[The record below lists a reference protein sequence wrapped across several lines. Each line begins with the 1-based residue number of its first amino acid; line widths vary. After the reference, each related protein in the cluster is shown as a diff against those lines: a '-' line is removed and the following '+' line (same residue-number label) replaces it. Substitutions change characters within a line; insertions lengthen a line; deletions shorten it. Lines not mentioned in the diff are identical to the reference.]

1 MPVSGSPRQVA
12 GAPRARGGLI
22 IARIWGI
29 PISVHVSW
37 LLVFAL
43 VTSVL
48 ATGYFPERQP
58 GWGVATYWL
67 LGALTSLAFFAS
79 VLVHELGHS
88 RVALGYG
95 LPIRGITLFVFGG
108 VAQIGREPDSPGAEF
123 KIAIAGPLTSLGL
136 AGLFGIVG
144 LVGASLVLVSA
155 PALWL
160 ARINFVVAL
169 FNLLPGFPLDGGRVL
184 RAAVWAWTGSFD
196 RGNRAA
202 AAAGEGLALILIGV
216 GVLRAIGGDVAGG
229 IWMALIG
236 WFLQSAV
243 AAGRAQAALRELL
256 RGATVR
262 QAMDRD
268 CSSVAPDLTLE
279 RLVQE
284 QVLGAG
290 RRCFMVAEDGHLRGL
305 LTLHEVKGVPRERWG
320 GTKVEEVMQPAQA
333 LSVVGPGE
341 DLFKALEKMDD
352 ARVAQLPVV
361 DDGQWLGMLDRE
373 HILHYMR
380 VRAELGV

>member
-1 MPVSGSPRQVA
+1 MT
-12 GAPRARGGLI
+12 GAPRAAGRVT

-43 VTSVL
+43 VASSL
-48 ATGYFPERQP
+48 AAGYFPERQP
-58 GWGVATYWL
+58 GWGAPTRWV

-88 RVALGYG
+88 RVALRYG
-95 LPIRGITLFVFGG
+95 IPIRGITLFVFGG

-123 KIAIAGPLTSLGL
+123 RIAIAGPLTSLAL
-136 AGLFGIVG
+136 AALFGGVG
-144 LVGASLVLVSA
+144 TVAGSMALVSV

-160 ARINFVVAL
+160 ARINLAVAL

-196 RGNRAA
+196 RANRTA
-202 AAAGEGLALILIGV
+202 AAAGEVLALALIGV

-243 AAGRAQAALRELL
+243 AAGRAEAALRDLL
-256 RGATVR
+256 RGATVS
-262 QAMDRD
+262 QAMARD
-268 CSSVAPDLTLE
+268 CPSVAPDLTLE
-279 RLVQE
+279 RLVHDE
-284 QVLGAG
+284 VLGAG
-290 RRCFMVAEDGHLRGL
+290 RRCFVVAEDGHLRGL
-305 LTLHEVKGVPRERWG
+305 LTLHEVKGVPREQWSRA
-320 GTKVEEVMQPAQA
+320 KVEEVMQPAQA
-333 LSVVGPGE
+333 LSVVGPE
-341 DLFKALEKMDD
+341 EALLGALQKMDD
-352 ARVAQLPVV
+352 AKVAQLPVV
-361 DDGQWLGMLDRE
+361 ADGHWLGMLDRE
-373 HILHYMR
+373 HIIHYMR

>member
-1 MPVSGSPRQVA
+1 VTGV
-12 GAPRARGGLI
+12 PRAASQVT

-43 VTSVL
+43 VASSL
-48 ATGYFPERQP
+48 AAGYFPERQP
-58 GWGVATYWL
+58 GWGAPTRWL

-88 RVALGYG
+88 RVALRYG
-95 LPIRGITLFVFGG
+95 IPIRGITLFVFGG

-123 KIAIAGPLTSLGL
+123 RIAIAGPLTSLAL
-136 AGLFGIVG
+136 AALFGGVG
-144 LVGASLVLVSA
+144 TVGGSMPLVSV

-160 ARINFVVAL
+160 ARINLAVAL

-196 RGNRAA
+196 RANRAA
-202 AAAGEGLALILIGV
+202 ATAGEVLALALIGV
-216 GVLRAIGGDVAGG
+216 GTFRAIGGDLVGG

-236 WFLQSAV
+236 WFLHSAV
-243 AAGRAQAALRELL
+243 VAGRAEAALRDLL
-256 RGATVR
+256 RGATVS
-262 QAMDRD
+262 QAMARD
-268 CSSVAPDLTLE
+268 CTSIAPGLTLE
-279 RLVQE
+279 RLVHDE
-284 QVLGAG
+284 VLGAG
-290 RRCFMVAEDGHLRGL
+290 RRCFVVAEDGHLRGL
-305 LTLHEVKGVPRERWG
+305 LTLHEVKGVPREQWSRA
-320 GTKVEEVMQPAQA
+320 KVEEVMQPAQA
-333 LSVVGPGE
+333 LSVVGPE
-341 DLFKALEKMDD
+341 EALLGALQKMDD
-352 ARVAQLPVV
+352 AKVAQLPVV
-361 DDGQWLGMLDRE
+361 ADGHWLGMLDRE

>member
-1 MPVSGSPRQVA
+1 VTGNLKFDAAFAGRPPERLARLLHGGSPRPLWVA
-12 GAPRARGGLI
+12 GSTVLGEEELVLRAFHRVRERVPHARLLVAPR
-22 IARIWGI
+22 
-29 PISVHVSW
+29 H
-37 LLVFAL
+37 
-43 VTSVL
+43 
-48 ATGYFPERQP
+48 PERFSEVP
-58 GWGVATYWL
+58 GVIEAAGFRCLRRSALDPASWSDGEVL
-67 LGALTSLAFFAS
+67 LLDTLGELAQLYSLAS
-79 VLVHELGHS
+79 VV
-88 RVALGYG
+88 
-95 LPIRGITLFVFGG
+95 FVGG
-108 VAQIGREPDSPGAEF
+108 
-123 KIAIAGPLTSLGL
+123 
-136 AGLFGIVG
+136 
-144 LVGASLVLVSA
+144 SLVLVSA

-284 QVLGAG
+284 EVLGAG

-305 LTLHEVKGVPRERWG
+305 LTLHEVKGVPRERWDRA
-320 GTKVEEVMQPAQA
+320 KVEEVMQPAQA

-352 ARVAQLPVV
+352 ASVAQLPVV

>member
-1 MPVSGSPRQVA
+1 MT
-12 GAPRARGGLI
+12 GAPRGAGQLT

-43 VTSVL
+43 VTSSL
-48 ATGYFPERQP
+48 AAGYFPGRQP
-58 GWGVATYWL
+58 GWGAATRWV
-67 LGALTSLAFFAS
+67 LGALTSLAFFTS

-88 RVALGYG
+88 RVALRYG

-108 VAQIGREPDSPGAEF
+108 VAQIGREPDSPGAELR
-123 KIAIAGPLTSLGL
+123 IAIAGPLTSLSL
-136 AGLFGIVG
+136 AALFG
-144 LVGASLVLVSA
+144 GAATLGESMALVSV
-155 PALWL
+155 PAGWL
-160 ARINFVVAL
+160 ARINLAVGL

-184 RAAVWAWTGSFD
+184 RAMVWAGTGSFD
-196 RGNRAA
+196 RGNRVA
-202 AAAGEGLALILIGV
+202 AAAGEVLAMMLVAIGV
-216 GVLRAIGGDVAGG
+216 WRAIGGDLGGG
-229 IWMALIG
+229 IWLALIG

-243 AAGRAQAALRELL
+243 AASRAEAALRELL
-256 RGATVR
+256 RGVTVR

-268 CSSVAPDLTLE
+268 CPVVAPDMTLE
-279 RLVQE
+279 RLVHDE
-284 QVLGAG
+284 ALGFG
-290 RRCFMVAEDGHLRGL
+290 HRCFVVLKEGHLLGL

-320 GTKVEEVMQPAQA
+320 RAKVEEVMQPVEA
-333 LSVVGPGE
+333 LAMVGPEE
-341 DLFKALEKMDD
+341 DLLKALAKLDD

-361 DDGQWLGMLDRE
+361 DEGRWLGMLDRE